1 MSRYARQAILGE
13 VGPAGQGKLAAA
25 SVLVVGAGGL
35 GCPVLQY
42 LVGAGVGRITVVD
55 HDTVEVTNLHR
66 QPLYRM
72 SDIGRLKVEA
82 ARDALQGF
90 NPEVR
95 LDTVAERLT
104 PQNVAPLVA
113 GCDIVIDAADSF
125 AVTYIL
131 SDACHAVAKPM
142 VSASVIGLTGYAGA
156 FCGGGPSYRA
166 VFPEVSVDGG
176 TCDTVGVLGTAVAV
190 LGGLQAHLAL
200 HLLLGL
206 EPSVLGRVVTFD
218 ARRLAFG
225 GFGFAGSPEPDAFVP
240 FIAPDAVRKDDLVVD
255 LRGLDEAPVSPFAG
269 ARRLVVDTVEELVAE
284 QPAGRIVPQRPAR
297 ADGGR
302 PPAHARPCEPGP
314 LGTGVNAPL
323 GARSWCPG
331 PRASGSLTR
340 RARRARSGRAR
351 EERLTSSPSVRRRRR
366 RPRGLRPTFRRPAF
380 LRVSRTA
387 PWS

>member
-1 MSRYARQAILGE
+1 MTTGTSRYARQAILGE
-13 VGPAGQGKLAAA
+13 VGPAGQAKLAVA

-42 LVGAGVGRITVVD
+42 LVAAGVGRITVVD

-72 SDIGRLKVEA
+72 SDVGRSKVEA

-95 LDTVAERLT
+95 LETVAERLT
-104 PQNVAPLVA
+104 PQNAARLVA
-113 GCDIVIDAADSF
+113 DADIVVDAADTF

-131 SDACHAVAKPM
+131 SDTCHAAAKPM

-156 FCGGGPSYRA
+156 FCGGAPSYRA

-206 EPSVLGRVVTFD
+206 EPSVLGRVITFD

-240 FIAPDAVRKDDLVVD
+240 FIAPEAVTKDDLVVD
-255 LRGLDEAPVSPFAG
+255 LRGLDEAPVSPFPG
-269 ARRLVVDTVEELVAE
+269 AQRLVVDTIEQLELPSGRVVLACRSGQRALMAADRLRARGVANLALVA
-284 QPAGRIVPQRPAR
+284 
-297 ADGGR
+297 
-302 PPAHARPCEPGP
+302 
-314 LGTGVNAPL
+314 LG
-323 GARSWCPG
+323 
-331 PRASGSLTR
+331 
-340 RARRARSGRAR
+340 
-351 EERLTSSPSVRRRRR
+351 
-366 RPRGLRPTFRRPAF
+366 
-380 LRVSRTA
+380 
-387 PWS
+387 